1 MCEKLHRREVN
12 QSLKFEVSKRQ
23 IEFLCWLHFSK
34 VRIAELLGIS
44 TKTLSRRRQEF
55 QMNDEQN
62 WTASKDGELRE
73 IMQTRMLGALYSR
86 GI

>member
-1 MCEKLHRREVN
+1 MRG
-12 QSLKFEVSKRQ
+12 QPKFEVSKRQ
-23 IEFLCWLHFSK
+23 IEFLRELHFSW

-55 QMNDEQN
+55 QISDQQN
-62 WTASKDGELRE
+62 WTSIGDGELRE
-73 IMQTRMLGALYSR
+73 IMQGTMSVTP